1 MNPYVTTTPEF
12 HLPNEL
18 HEILLN
24 DINGNTCIKA
34 PLNYSKKTTLPTDSW
49 LYKFYM
55 SISFGNGTLQN
66 YRLSELVEQQVV
78 NYFQDFLN
86 FVNQPYKI
94 RYKSMQNVRWC
105 LPHTDRFARGTDSA
119 GSFRSTDG
127 AGTIMGDSCSIYIG
141 IITNNEITNWYSG
154 PTNFQFGDN
163 VFNLFKLKKQES
175 ICLEDKK
182 SCLFNNAAIHSVSN
196 CDSSK
201 QRWGLAIS
209 WKDISYDELAGLYQR
224 YITK

>member
-24 DINGNTCIKA
+24 DINNNTCIKA
-34 PLNYSKKTTLPTDSW
+34 TFNISKKNILSTDSW
-49 LYKFYM
+49 LVKLYV
-55 SISFGNGTLQN
+55 SISSGNGEAQN
-66 YRLSELVEQQVV
+66 YRLSELAEQQVV
-78 NYFQDFLN
+78 NHFQDFLN
-86 FVNQPYKI
+86 FVNRPYKI
-94 RYKSMQNVRWC
+94 RYKTLKNVRWF
-105 LPHTDRFARGTDSA
+105 LPHSDRSAYGTNS
-119 GSFRSTDG
+119 DG
-127 AGTIMGDSCSIYIG
+127 HYGDSCSIYIG
-141 IITNNEITNWYSG
+141 IITNDEITNWYSG
-154 PTNFQFGDN
+154 PTNFQTN
-163 VFNLFKLKKQES
+163 SVFNLFKLKKQES

-209 WKDISYDELAGLYQR
+209 WHDISYDELVGLYQR